1 MVFVGLWPFLY
12 LLKFNQLV
20 SLFQDERSF
29 LLVLHRGRWYLCKPS
44 KCCHG
49 LDQTCAQE
57 RATGPGLHWMWR
69 CLTKIC
75 HVWVRF
81 SGWLCLKVYV
91 KCAAI
96 QCLWNYEPKSSK
108 WLRCLLHQRFQK
120 LRSRG
125 YLWSHMDHTR
135 IIVCFGS
142 RCNKASP
149 GRGCFPWY
157 NRPTLADRDRPPW
170 RKVSIAQTGGWVVVD
185 FVVVLMHWVWA
196 RWKRYSTKAM
206 EAVDTRPLDPFIEI
220 PSNFLEDWF
229 NFRKDVSI

>member
-1 MVFVGLWPFLY
+1 MKDHFYWFFIVDDDTYVSHRNAVMALIKRVPKKE
-12 LLKFNQLV
+12 LLALGYIGCGGANL
-20 SLFQDERSF
+20 
-29 LLVLHRGRWYLCKPS
+29 
-44 KCCHG
+44 
-49 LDQTCAQE
+49 A
-57 RATGPGLHWMWR
+57 
-69 CLTKIC
+69 KISD
-75 HVWVRF
+75 VWVRF
-81 SGWLCLKVYV
+81 FGWLCLKVYV